1 MERVYISKI
10 KVFGDTWKIT
20 ASDRGIVSVYL
31 SDTDFIPFENAI
43 TEQAVKELKEY
54 LVHIRTTFSVPLD
67 LCGTPFQKQVWEAL
81 QNVPYGKIKTYG
93 QIAEAIGSP
102 KAVRAVGQAI
112 GRNPCLVLIPCHRI
126 IGKSGDL
133 TGFSAGMDLKKQLL
147 DLEGIPY

>member
-20 ASDRGIVSVYL
+20 ASDRGIVSVYP

-67 LCGTPFQKQVWEAL
+67 LRGTPFQKQVWEAL
-81 QNVPYGKIKTYG
+81 QNVPYGKTKTYG

-102 KAVRAVGQAI
+102 KAVRAVGQTI